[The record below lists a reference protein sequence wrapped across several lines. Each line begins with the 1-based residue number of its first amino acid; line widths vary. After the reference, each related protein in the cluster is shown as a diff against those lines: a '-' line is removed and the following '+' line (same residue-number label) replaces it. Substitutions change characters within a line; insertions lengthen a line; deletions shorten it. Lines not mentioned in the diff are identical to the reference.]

1 VHPIVTYLKEKDM
14 SLTKE
19 NVAKVAKLARIR
31 LEDNELDAMKEEIN
45 GILTWID
52 QLQQVN
58 TDNVAA
64 FTDQLDQ
71 DLPERQDIV
80 SDGNIVTEILA
91 NAPEKAHG
99 MFAVPKVVE

>member
-1 VHPIVTYLKEKDM
+1 M
-14 SLTKE
+14 SLTRE

-58 TDNVAA
+58 TDNIAA
-64 FTDQLDQ
+64 FTDQLDARSSRTTRCCQ
-71 DLPERQDIV
+71 RW
-80 SDGNIVTEILA
+80 
-91 NAPEKAHG
+91 KHRH
-99 MFAVPKVVE
+99 

>member
-1 VHPIVTYLKEKDM
+1 M
-14 SLTKE
+14 SLTRE

-64 FTDQLDQ
+64 FTDQLDH
-71 DLPERQDIV
+71 DLPERQDIID
-80 SDGNIVTEILA
+80 DGNIVDAILA

>member
-1 VHPIVTYLKEKDM
+1 M
-14 SLTKE
+14 SLTRE
-19 NVAKVAKLARIR
+19 NVMKVAKLARIK
-31 LEDNELDAMKEEIN
+31 LEESELDAMKMEIN

-58 TDNVAA
+58 TDGVAVFSEQQA
-64 FTDQLDQ
+64 QH
-71 DLPERQDIV
+71 LPERTDSV
-80 SDGNIVTEILA
+80 SDGNIVDAILA

>member
-1 VHPIVTYLKEKDM
+1 M
-14 SLTKE
+14 SLTRE

-31 LEDNELDAMKEEIN
+31 LEDSELDAMKEEIN

-58 TDNVAA
+58 TDNIAA
-64 FTDQLDQ
+64 FTDQLEQ
-71 DLPERQDIV
+71 DLPERQDII
-80 SDGNIVTEILA
+80 SDGDIVDQILA
-91 NAPEKAHG
+91 NAPEKNHG

>member
-1 VHPIVTYLKEKDM
+1 M
-14 SLTKE
+14 SLTRE

-31 LEDNELDAMKEEIN
+31 LEDTELDAMKLEIN
-45 GILTWID
+45 GILNWID

-58 TDNVAA
+58 TDGVEI
-64 FTDQLDQ
+64 FSEQQ
-71 DLPERQDIV
+71 EQQLPERTDIV
-80 SDGNIVTEILA
+80 NDGNIVEAILA

>member
-1 VHPIVTYLKEKDM
+1 M
-14 SLTKE
+14 SLTRE

-31 LEDNELDAMKEEIN
+31 LEESELDAMKTEIN

-80 SDGNIVTEILA
+80 DDGAIVDAILV

>member
-1 VHPIVTYLKEKDM
+1 M
-14 SLTKE
+14 SLTRE

-58 TDNVAA
+58 TDNIAA

-71 DLPERQDIV
+71 DLPERQDVV